1 MSFAVLLKAIRKVDE
16 GELWVD
22 RALMSDL
29 YAEITQLNNGTSP
42 AEDITKLTQR
52 ERAVIALIAEGLKN
66 KQIAERMFI
75 SETTVSHHL
84 TSIFTK
90 LGVTDRLELVIYAF
104 AHRLAK
110 VPR

>member
-1 MSFAVLLKAIRKVDE
+1 
-16 GELWVD
+16 
-22 RALMSDL
+22 MSDL
-29 YAEITQLNNGTSP
+29 HAEITKLNQGPSP
-42 AEDITKLTQR
+42 AEDIAKLTQR
-52 ERAVIALIAEGLKN
+52 ERAVIAFIAEGLKN

-104 AHRLAK
+104 GHGLAK